1 MAGRSQS
8 PPVKGHSTPSSIA
21 DSPGVGPTAP
31 RRAGLGTPRSHAAL
45 LVITVAVLAA
55 FSGTLGNQLVD
66 WDDEQLLITNDDYQ
80 GLSCSNLRWMFTTGF
95 GGHYQPLTWLSYAI
109 ETRWWGVNAAGF
121 HFVNLLLHLA
131 TAIAFFFVAR
141 RLLHG
146 ALGADR
152 RMADDDFSIGA
163 AASALLFAVHPLRVE
178 SVAWATERRDVL
190 SGFWLMLSVWF
201 YLRAV
206 QSVPVPA
213 EDAPATP
220 PLEKVGGTP
229 PPIERGGLG
238 RGYFFAL
245 GGSLPCFVMSLLS
258 KATGMTLPVALL
270 LLDVYPLRRLR
281 AAKDSNET
289 HVMPR
294 RVISE
299 KLLFAVP
306 AGVAVILAAWAQR
319 QAGAM
324 WSLAD
329 HPHGLRIAQAFYGI
343 VFYLWKS
350 VWPANLVPLYE
361 QRPEAAPLDP
371 QNIIAALLV
380 FAFTIALWRLRRRV
394 PALLTAWAAYIVLLS
409 PMLGLAQSGP
419 QLVADRYSYIA
430 CMPWAIFAGGVVTK
444 LWSRSSSAIS
454 WRRPAMAAVLFIATT
469 SLIVSTRGQTAVW
482 KDSYTL
488 WSTTLERRPDT
499 PIAHANLAVILNK
512 RGDFERARKHA
523 LASLARLPGNRAGHL
538 ALARA
543 AMELGDLPTAERH
556 LRIGIEI
563 GDAVGKPDPALM
575 VSLATALTRQQRYG
589 EAEEIYHAVV
599 VLQPSV
605 AEWHYALAGFLASRG
620 RFEESKASLDEVLRL
635 EPNRVDACLR
645 LGVVL
650 ENLGDFAGAISA
662 LERGLQID
670 PHDVNLRAELAWI
683 LATGPDD
690 AIRSGPRALE
700 LARGAVADSSAQS
713 LKAREALAAAL
724 AETGDFSNAAAT
736 VRNLLDDP
744 SAKVSEDA
752 RRRWTNELDRYLQ
765 HRPWRDARHAPG
777 DILDGSL

>member
-1 MAGRSQS
+1 M
-8 PPVKGHSTPSSIA
+8 
-21 DSPGVGPTAP
+21 
-31 RRAGLGTPRSHAAL
+31 GTPGTRAAL

-131 TAIAFFFVAR
+131 AAIAFFFVAR
-141 RLLHG
+141 RLLHA

-152 RMADDDFSIGA
+152 RVADDDFSIGA
-163 AASALLFAVHPLRVE
+163 SAATLLFAVHPLRVE

-213 EDAPATP
+213 EGASAPP
-220 PLEKVGGTP
+220 PLEKGGF
-229 PPIERGGLG
+229 GG
-238 RGYFFAL
+238 GYFPAL
-245 GGSLPCFVMSLLS
+245 GGSFLCYVMSLLS
-258 KATGMTLPVALL
+258 KATGMTLPVVLL
-270 LLDVYPLRRLR
+270 LLDLYPLRRVWRLNGTPSGSEGPCSHSKGMMNR
-281 AAKDSNET
+281 SLTLPALIEPSNATNGTGAAFATS
-289 HVMPR
+289 R
-294 RVISE
+294 RVMVE

-306 AGVAVILAAWAQR
+306 AGVVVILAAWAQR
-319 QAGAM
+319 QVGAM
-324 WSLAD
+324 WSLED
-329 HPHGLRIAQAFYGI
+329 HPPGLRITQAFFGI
-343 VFYLWKS
+343 VFYFLKN
-350 VWPANLVPLYE
+350 VWPTNLVPLYE
-361 QRPEAAPLDP
+361 QRPEASPFDP
-371 QNIIAALLV
+371 QNILAALLV
-380 FAFTIALWRLRRRV
+380 VTFTIALWRLRRRV

-430 CMPWAIFAGGVVTK
+430 CMPWAIFAGGIVAK
-444 LWSRSSSAIS
+444 CWGRSSSAIS
-454 WRRPAMAAVLFIATT
+454 WRRAAVAAVLFIATAA
-469 SLIVSTRGQTAVW
+469 LIVLTRGQTAIW

-488 WSTTLERRPDT
+488 WTTTLERRPDT
-499 PIAHANLAVILNK
+499 PIAHANLAVILNQ
-512 RGDFERARKHA
+512 RGDFKRARKHA

-563 GDAVGKPDPALM
+563 GDAAGKRDPALM
-575 VSLATALTRQQRYG
+575 VSLATVLTRQQRYG
-589 EAEEIYHAVV
+589 EAEEIYRIVV
-599 VLQPSV
+599 ALQPSV

-620 RFEESKASLDEVLRL
+620 RFKEAKASLDEVLRL

-645 LGVVL
+645 LGVVFESL
-650 ENLGDFAGAISA
+650 DDFAGAISA

-670 PHDVNLRAELAWI
+670 PHDVNIRAELAWI

-690 AIRSGPRALE
+690 AIRNGPRALE
-700 LARGAVADSSAQS
+700 FARGAVAGSSGQS
-713 LKAREALAAAL
+713 PKAREALAAAL
-724 AETGDFSNAAAT
+724 AEIGDFATAAAT

-744 SAKVSEDA
+744 NVKASEDA
-752 RRRWTNELDRYLQ
+752 RHRWTNELDCYLQ
-765 HRPWRDARHAPG
+765 RRPWRDARHATG
-777 DILDGSL
+777 DVLDGSM

>member
-1 MAGRSQS
+1 
-8 PPVKGHSTPSSIA
+8 
-21 DSPGVGPTAP
+21 
-31 RRAGLGTPRSHAAL
+31 
-45 LVITVAVLAA
+45 LVLTVAVLAA

-80 GLSCSNLRWMFTTGF
+80 GLRCANFRWMFTTGF

-131 TAIAFFFVAR
+131 TAIVFFFVAR
-141 RLLHG
+141 RLLSKAFAADNG
-146 ALGADR
+146 LTEVSVSLGSLCA
-152 RMADDDFSIGA
+152 
-163 AASALLFAVHPLRVE
+163 ALLFAVHPLRVE

-206 QSVPVPA
+206 QSIPVSAIDARVPPSV
-213 EDAPATP
+213 
-220 PLEKVGGTP
+220 EK
-229 PPIERGGLG
+229 GGLG
-238 RGYFFAL
+238 RIYFPAL
-245 GGSLPCFVMSLLS
+245 GGSLLCFVMSLLS
-258 KATGMTLPVALL
+258 KATGMTLPVVLL
-270 LLDVYPLRRLR
+270 LLDVYPFRRLR
-281 AAKDSNET
+281 VAKDSNET
-289 HVMPR
+289 HVAPR
-294 RVISE
+294 RVVFE

-306 AGVAVILAAWAQR
+306 AGVVVILAAWAQR

-324 WSLAD
+324 WSLED
-329 HPHGLRIAQAFYGI
+329 HPLGLRIAQAFYGI

-361 QRPEAAPLDP
+361 QRPEASPLDP

-380 FAFTIALWRLRRRV
+380 VAFTIALWRLRRRV
-394 PALLTAWAAYIVLLS
+394 PALLAAWAAYVVLLS
-409 PMLGLAQSGP
+409 PILGLAQSGP

-430 CMPWAIFAGGVVTK
+430 CMPWAIVVGGIVAK
-444 LWSRSSSAIS
+444 CWGRSSSAIT
-454 WRRPAMAAVLFIATT
+454 WRHAAMAAVLFIATT
-469 SLIVSTRGQTAVW
+469 SLIVLTRGQTAIW

-488 WSTTLERRPDT
+488 WTSVLERRPDT
-499 PIAHANLAVILNK
+499 PIAHANLAVILNQ
-512 RGDFERARKHA
+512 RGDFDRAREHA
-523 LASLARLPGNRAGHL
+523 LVSLARLPGNRTGHL

-563 GDAVGKPDPALM
+563 GDAVGKRDPALM
-575 VSLATALTRQQRYG
+575 VSLATVLTRQQRYG
-589 EAEEIYHAVV
+589 EAEEVYQAIVA
-599 VLQPSV
+599 LQPSV
-605 AEWHYALAGFLASRG
+605 AEWHYAMAGFLASRG
-620 RFEESKASLDEVLRL
+620 RFEEAKASLDEVLRL
-635 EPNRVDACLR
+635 DPNRAEACLR
-645 LGVVL
+645 LAVVL
-650 ENLGDFAGAISA
+650 KSLDDFAGAISA

-683 LATGPDD
+683 LATSPDG
-690 AIRSGPRALE
+690 AVRNGPRALE
-700 LARGAVADSSAQS
+700 LARGAVADSSGQS

-752 RRRWTNELDRYLQ
+752 RRRWTDELDRYLQ
-765 HRPWRDARHAPG
+765 HQPWTDTRHAHG
-777 DILDGSL
+777 DVLDGSM